1 MKYEKPWE
9 GGMGGGGGG
18 LITQPPLPSLSTRA
32 TLKHLFFDSLENMYF
47 SITLRYKFAVLPNVW
62 IVHRYHTLSPLSFAH
77 LTVSLSGWRIS
88 TFCLLVPSDCM
99 KNRMWIIL
107 LSSCSHDFHSRIVF
121 SLRGHYRS
129 TPIYKHI
136 TPYNKT
142 HWAPVL
148 FPFKSLGSR

>member
-9 GGMGGGGGG
+9 GGGGGGWWPYHPTPTPVF
-18 LITQPPLPSLSTRA
+18 IHPCHAQSS
-32 TLKHLFFDSLENMYF
+32 FFDSLENMYF

-129 TPIYKHI
+129 TTIYKHI